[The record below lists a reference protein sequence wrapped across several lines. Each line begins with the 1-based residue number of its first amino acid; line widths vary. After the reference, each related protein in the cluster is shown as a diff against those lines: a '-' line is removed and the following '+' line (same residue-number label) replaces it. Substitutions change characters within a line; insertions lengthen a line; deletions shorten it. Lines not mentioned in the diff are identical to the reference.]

1 MVQKLIGVNGFDI
14 EVPISDH
21 MAFFSYKDR
30 PGVVGVIGRLL
41 GEADVNIGGMQVAR
55 DDAAGLALVAL
66 TVDNEIPTAVVH
78 AIASEVEADVRV
90 VDLAQ

>member
-1 MVQKLIGVNGFDI
+1 MEGSGAAVRDRSDG
-14 EVPISDH
+14 EVRQ
-21 MAFFSYKDR
+21 A
-30 PGVVGVIGRLL
+30 GVVGVIGRLL

-66 TVDNEIPTAVVH
+66 TVDNEIPGAVVH